1 MDLYSLILTKLGLH
15 FQEFPLLKSSKLGE
29 ATKDI
34 LHKIEMEDGCAIV
47 RVMLSP

>member
-29 ATKDI
+29 ATKDT